1 MLATRPTTAFSSS
14 MASGLPQ
21 ALDAFVGSALELVV
35 HSVETLR
42 DRLGHFAMRASAT
55 LIDRER

>member
-1 MLATRPTTAFSSS
+1 

-21 ALDAFVGSALELVV
+21 ALDAFVGSALELVI

-42 DRLGHFAMRASAT
+42 DRLGHFAMRASAPLT
-55 LIDRER
+55 DRER